1 MPEDTDS
8 HRRFS
13 RQALIAAVIAAVLIV
28 LALLAWYL
36 SQVLLVVFAALLF
49 GITLEGFARPIQR
62 YARLPRP
69 AAVILVVTLLV
80 ALFSVAMV
88 IGGPAVGDQ
97 VAQLG
102 ERIPSAMDRIREV
115 MEDHVWGRLLL
126 ERLPPLERVVPAGA
140 DILGR
145 ISGVFSTALGAI
157 ANTAIIFVI
166 GFYLALDPAPYVTG
180 TVHLIPKAHRGRAS
194 EVIEALGHALRWWL
208 VGRFSAMA
216 AVGVL
221 TALGLWLIGMPLVLA
236 LGLIAGVLSFVP
248 YFGPIVSAIPAVL
261 IALVGGP
268 LQAVQVVLLY
278 VIVQFLEGNLI
289 TPLIQ
294 VRAVSLPPAVLL
306 SAQVLMGVLFGL
318 LGVLLATP
326 LVVALIV
333 VVQMLYIRDVLGDRV
348 AILGSRHQQV

>member
-8 HRRFS
+8 PRQFTRR
-13 RQALIAAVIAAVLIV
+13 ALIAAAIAALLIALVLIG
-28 LALLAWYL
+28 WYL
-36 SQVLLVVFAALLF
+36 SQVLLVVFAAVLF
-49 GITLEGFARPIQR
+49 AIALEGLARPFQR

-69 AAVILVVTLLV
+69 AAVILVVTLVVGL
-80 ALFSVAMV
+80 LSVAMV
-88 IGGPAVGDQ
+88 VGGPAVGDQ

-102 ERIPSAMDRIREV
+102 ERIPDAVERIKEV
-115 MEDHVWGRLLL
+115 MKEHVWGRLLL
-126 ERLPPLERVVPAGA
+126 ERLPRLERVVPADA

-145 ISGVFSTALGAI
+145 ISGVFSTALGVI

-180 TVHLIPKAHRGRAS
+180 TVHLVPMAYRGRAS

-208 VGRFSAMA
+208 VGRFSAMV

-221 TALGLWLIGMPLVLA
+221 TAFGLWLIGMPLVLA
-236 LGLIAGVLSFVP
+236 LGLIAGLLSFVP
-248 YFGPIVSAIPAVL
+248 YFGPIVSAIPAIL
-261 IALVGGP
+261 IALVEGP
-268 LQAVQVVLLY
+268 LPAVQVVLIY
-278 VIVQFLEGNLI
+278 VTVQFLEGNFV

-326 LVVALIV
+326 FTVALIV
-333 VVQMLYIRDVLGDRV
+333 MVQMLYIRDALGDRV
-348 AILGSRHQQV
+348 AVLGSRHRPV